1 LIEEENKF
9 LEFLN
14 YQIIQK
20 NKFEHVVRKIPI
32 FKSMIQ
38 ERHKTIVKMLDK
50 FEDVRRREVYNMLVE
65 EFNNIA
71 KRL

>member
-9 LEFLN
+9 LEFLQ

-20 NKFEHVVRKIPI
+20 NKFEHVVRKIPL

-38 ERHKTIVKMLDK
+38 ERHKTIVKMIDK
-50 FEDVRRREVYNMLVE
+50 FEDVRRREVYNILVD
-65 EFNNIA
+65 EFNNIS
-71 KRL
+71 KRI